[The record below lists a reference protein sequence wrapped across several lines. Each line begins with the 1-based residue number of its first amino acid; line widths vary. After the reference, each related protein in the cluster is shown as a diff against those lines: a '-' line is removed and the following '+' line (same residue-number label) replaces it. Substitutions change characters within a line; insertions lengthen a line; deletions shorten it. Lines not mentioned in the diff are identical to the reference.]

1 MDFKY
6 AWMNMSGLEW
16 VVGLLSILV
25 KLVRVVEQ
33 QYYWYAPK

>member
-16 VVGLLSILV
+16 VVGLLSIYISETGTSSRTAVL
-25 KLVRVVEQ
+25 LVRS
-33 QYYWYAPK
+33 

>member
-16 VVGLLSILV
+16 VVGLLSIFV
-25 KLVRVVEQ
+25 KLVQVVEH
-33 QYYWYAPK
+33 QYYWYAPS